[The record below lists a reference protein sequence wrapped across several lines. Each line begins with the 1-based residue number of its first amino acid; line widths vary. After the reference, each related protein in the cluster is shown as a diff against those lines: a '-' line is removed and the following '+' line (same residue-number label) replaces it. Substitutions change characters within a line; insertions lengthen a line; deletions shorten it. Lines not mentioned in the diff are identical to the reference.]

1 MTNMLVRKSDLVQV
15 GGMKNNGGRQKI
27 TLVEVV
33 KKDMPIRIVT

>member
-1 MTNMLVRKSDLVQV
+1 MTWFKL